1 MALILT
7 FLGKGGTG
15 RTTAAIAAAKRS
27 AAEGKRVLLASQD
40 PGPAFEMILGT
51 ECGTKPTPIEA
62 NLEAMQLQATVLL
75 EESWEEVK
83 RQEARYLRSPFLKSV
98 YGQELGVLPG
108 MDSALALNVLRQYEG
123 EGYEAGRYDVI
134 VYDGPGD
141 QTTLRM
147 LGMPEILSWYLRRFR
162 SVFLESDVV
171 KTLSPFLQPMAGAVL
186 NVDWSGGS
194 ALNQPTEQVNG
205 MLDEGRSAVADP
217 RRVVAYLVTTDQPEA
232 IATATYLWGSAQQ
245 IGLTV
250 GGVILNPAIALGQS
264 SSQAAGASEAA
275 KANFAPLEIAAL
287 PARDGDW
294 QPLMSAL
301 PDVNQALSAPR
312 PVSIDLA
319 ARQVSLFL
327 PGFSKKQVKLT
338 QYGPEVTIEAGDQ
351 RRNVALPPELRGRA
365 VSGAKF
371 ADGYLII
378 SFAA

>member
-7 FLGKGGTG
+7 YLGKGGTG
-15 RTTAAIAAAKRS
+15 RTTIAIATAKRF
-27 AAEGKRVLLASQD
+27 AAAGKRVLLASQD
-40 PGPAFEMILGT
+40 PGPAFALLLGAD
-51 ECGTKPTPIEA
+51 CGPKPTLIEP
-62 NLEAMQLQATVLL
+62 NLDAMQLQASVLL

-108 MDSALALNVLRQYEG
+108 MDSALALNALREYESSS
-123 EGYEAGRYDVI
+123 YDVI
-134 VYDGPGD
+134 VYDGLGD

-171 KTLSPFLQPMAGAVL
+171 KTLAPFLQPMAGTVL

-194 ALNQPTEQVNG
+194 ALNQPTQQVNG
-205 MLDEGRSAVADP
+205 MLDDGRSAVADP
-217 RRVVAYLVTTDQPEA
+217 RRVVAYLVTTDQPDA

-250 GGVILNPAIALGQS
+250 GGVIANQV
-264 SSQAAGASEAA
+264 AAAA
-275 KANFAPLEIAAL
+275 VQDSFAPLPVAAL
-287 PARDGDW
+287 PTRSDSW
-294 QPLMSAL
+294 QPLMEAL
-301 PDVNQALSAPR
+301 PEPEQAMTVPR
-312 PVSIDLA
+312 SMVVDLA
-319 ARQVSLFL
+319 TGQVSLFL

-351 RRNVALPPELRGRA
+351 RRNILLPPELQGRA
-365 VSGAKF
+365 VTGAKF
-371 ADGYLII
+371 ADGHLII
-378 SFAA
+378 SFVV